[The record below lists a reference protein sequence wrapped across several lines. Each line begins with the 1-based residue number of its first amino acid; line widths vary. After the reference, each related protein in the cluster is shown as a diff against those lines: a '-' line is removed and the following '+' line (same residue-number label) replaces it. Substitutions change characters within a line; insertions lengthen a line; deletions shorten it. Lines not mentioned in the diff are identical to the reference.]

1 MSIVLSRRLPFY
13 YGWVVVAVVFVTMA
27 VGVNARTAFSL
38 LLPPILEEFGW
49 ERALTAG
56 AFSFGFL
63 VSAVVTPLLGRL
75 MDSHGPRLVSGMGIV
90 ATGAGMLLATL
101 AQQPWQVYATL
112 GVLVGVGSVC
122 LGYSGQALFLPSWFV
137 RRRGLAISVAFSG
150 VGIGSIVLLPLMQW
164 LIEGHGWRSACLA
177 LGLFTLLA
185 LGPLVTLLRRR
196 PEDLG
201 LLPDGDAAPPA
212 GAPARRAANVVDA
225 AWAATDWT
233 LARALRTARFWWL
246 SLGYFCGLFAWYL
259 VQVHQTQYLLET
271 GFSAHQAA
279 WALGIVSLAGV
290 PGQILLGQLSDRIG
304 REPVWAIAAIGFVL
318 TYAALLLLPAW
329 PSPAVLWFMVLV
341 QGVLGYGLTS
351 VFGAIPAEI
360 FEGRH
365 YGSIFGTMMLAGI
378 CGGAAGPW
386 LAGAIHDATGSYAL
400 AFWVAIGVSLV
411 SIAAIYAAAPGKVRA
426 VSGRVGRG

>member
-1 MSIVLSRRLPFY
+1 
-13 YGWVVVAVVFVTMA
+13 
-27 VGVNARTAFSL
+27 
-38 LLPPILEEFGW
+38 
-49 ERALTAG
+49 
-56 AFSFGFL
+56 
-63 VSAVVTPLLGRL
+63 
-75 MDSHGPRLVSGMGIV
+75 
-90 ATGAGMLLATL
+90 
-101 AQQPWQVYATL
+101 
-112 GVLVGVGSVC
+112 
-122 LGYSGQALFLPSWFV
+122 
-137 RRRGLAISVAFSG
+137 
-150 VGIGSIVLLPLMQW
+150 
-164 LIEGHGWRSACLA
+164 
-177 LGLFTLLA
+177 
-185 LGPLVTLLRRR
+185 
-196 PEDLG
+196 
-201 LLPDGDAAPPA
+201 
-212 GAPARRAANVVDA
+212 
-225 AWAATDWT
+225 
-233 LARALRTARFWWL
+233 
-246 SLGYFCGLFAWYL
+246 
-259 VQVHQTQYLLET
+259 
-271 GFSAHQAA
+271 
-279 WALGIVSLAGV
+279 VSLAGV